1 MRVIKNINNNVAIC
15 LDSRGQEVVA
25 FGKGIGFAKPPYD
38 IDIARV
44 QRTFYDIDP
53 VYIDS
58 VQHIPEEMLEVA
70 TKVIDF
76 ARTRVGYLMNSS
88 VVFTLADH
96 LAFTVKRFQG
106 HMHLD
111 MPLYHDVRVLYEEE
125 TEIGEYAL
133 RLIDQRFGIRLPKEE
148 ATGIA
153 LHLVNAGAAPRTQ
166 TGAPGNATVIE
177 HICGIVEG
185 VLGFHID
192 DRSQNYARFVLH
204 LQYLI
209 KRGDRDEEGTATDTS
224 ALMEPLRAQYPR
236 IYLCAVQIVEY
247 LHGIY
252 GTSFGEDEELYL
264 MLHLNRLRE
273 HTEPAAGEGKAA
285 SDASASGASSCADP
299 AARFGASPS
308 DDSTARPERP

>member
-58 VQHIPEEMLEVA
+58 IQHIPEEMLEVA

-125 TEIGEYAL
+125 TEIGEYAS
-133 RLIDQRFGIRLPKEE
+133 
-148 ATGIA
+148 A
-153 LHLVNAGAAPRTQ
+153 
-166 TGAPGNATVIE
+166 
-177 HICGIVEG
+177 
-185 VLGFHID
+185 
-192 DRSQNYARFVLH
+192 SS
-204 LQYLI
+204 
-209 KRGDRDEEGTATDTS
+209 TS
-224 ALMEPLRAQYPR
+224 ALASVCPRRRRRASHFTSSTPAPLRARRP
-236 IYLCAVQIVEY
+236 
-247 LHGIY
+247 
-252 GTSFGEDEELYL
+252 
-264 MLHLNRLRE
+264 
-273 HTEPAAGEGKAA
+273 
-285 SDASASGASSCADP
+285 
-299 AARFGASPS
+299 
-308 DDSTARPERP
+308 ARPATQR

>member
-25 FGKGIGFAKPPYD
+25 FGKGIGFSKPPYD

-53 VYIDS
+53 VYIES
-58 VQHIPEEMLEVA
+58 IQHVPEEMLEVA
-70 TKVIDF
+70 AKVIDF

-96 LAFTVKRFQG
+96 LAFTVKRFQS

-125 TEIGEYAL
+125 TEVGEFAL
-133 RLIDQRFGIRLPKEE
+133 KLVEQRFGIRLPKEE

-153 LHLVNAGAAPRTQ
+153 LHLVNAGAAPRSQ

-177 HICGIVEG
+177 HIRGIVEG
-185 VLGFHID
+185 ALGFHID

-209 KRGDRDEEGTATDTS
+209 KRGDRKDDGAATDTV
-224 ALMEPLRAQYPR
+224 ALMEPLRTQYPR
-236 IYLCAVQIVEY
+236 IHLCAKQIVEY
-247 LHGIY
+247 LHGIF
-252 GTSFGEDEELYL
+252 GFTFGEDEELYL

-273 HTEPAAGEGKAA
+273 HIDPAAGN
-285 SDASASGASSCADP
+285 
-299 AARFGASPS
+299 ASPTPES
-308 DDSTARPERP
+308 PSPVCQTEPGPAGPARPA